1 MGNNEEEG
9 RDNIHADNQIFLQ
22 QGNTGCHEAQPEHYS
37 YHAQRHMLDP
47 RLLCGGRHFIYSGRE
62 IADIEFQNSIP
73 AISFI
78 KQEKELG
85 FLPAPFLRFGII
97 RTAP

>member
-1 MGNNEEEG
+1 MGNNEKEG

-22 QGNTGCHEAQPEHYS
+22 QGDAGCHEAQPEHYS

-62 IADIEFQNSIP
+62 IADIEF
-73 AISFI
+73 
-78 KQEKELG
+78 
-85 FLPAPFLRFGII
+85 
-97 RTAP
+97 